1 MLLVV
6 EVLLVEQGCFPM
18 CRVRQKLVWWWATCW
33 YTPLQVDVD
42 KIPLFLL
49 SLYVSESLLNTLG
62 FHFRLSM
69 TASCPMLLHNYPLDK
84 QVCRLA
90 FESCKSNCFTIFT
103 MSKAGYIF
111 FGSTG
116 RLEDSG
122 LCGLLTRWSK
132 AVDENMKNEKS

>member
-1 MLLVV
+1 MLIVV

-18 CRVRQKLVWWWATCW
+18 CRVREKLFWELTTCGCIH
-33 YTPLQVDVD
+33 LQVDVD
-42 KIPLFLL
+42 KIPLSLL

-90 FESCKSNCFTIFT
+90 FESCKSNCFTI
-103 MSKAGYIF
+103 SKAGYIF

-122 LCGLLTRWSK
+122 LCGLLTR
-132 AVDENMKNEKS
+132 

>member
-18 CRVRQKLVWWWATCW
+18 CRVREKLFWEWTTCGCIH
-33 YTPLQVDVD
+33 LQVDVD

-103 MSKAGYIF
+103 MSKSGYI
-111 FGSTG
+111 
-116 RLEDSG
+116 L
-122 LCGLLTRWSK
+122 W
-132 AVDENMKNEKS
+132 

>member
-1 MLLVV
+1 MQGKRKIILGVDDVRVHSFTSRRRQNSTFPIKLICIR
-6 EVLLVEQGCFPM
+6 VLM
-18 CRVRQKLVWWWATCW
+18 
-33 YTPLQVDVD
+33 
-42 KIPLFLL
+42 
-49 SLYVSESLLNTLG
+49 NTLG

-132 AVDENMKNEKS
+132 AVGENMKNEKS

>member
-1 MLLVV
+1 M
-6 EVLLVEQGCFPM
+6 
-18 CRVRQKLVWWWATCW
+18 
-33 YTPLQVDVD
+33 
-42 KIPLFLL
+42 
-49 SLYVSESLLNTLG
+49 NTLG

-90 FESCKSNCFTIFT
+90 FESCKSNCFTILRCL
-103 MSKAGYIF
+103 KQDIF

-132 AVDENMKNEKS
+132 AVGENMKNEKS